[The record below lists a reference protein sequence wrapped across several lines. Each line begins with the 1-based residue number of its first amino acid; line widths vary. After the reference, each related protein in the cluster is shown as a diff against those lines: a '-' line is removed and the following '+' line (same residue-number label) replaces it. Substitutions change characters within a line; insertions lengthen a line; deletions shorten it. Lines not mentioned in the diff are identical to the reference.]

1 MDVFGPKKSPKG
13 FKNKLSSSLTTP
25 GSTVIVLLSSSK
37 AKILVKCLE
46 TSTMI
51 PSPTHWPAREVPAV
65 LGIQV
70 NVIRC
75 CKFY

>member
-1 MDVFGPKKSPKG
+1 MDVFGPKKSPNG

-65 LGIQV
+65 LGIQG
-70 NVIRC
+70 NPIRC